1 MKIEDF
7 KNLTFALVKDV
18 PIISPPKFT
27 PLLADPTVLLPN
39 ETPDKKWHLFAH
51 TVFGI
56 QHYVSEN
63 GIDWKKTRYSNA
75 RLCGHLSVKKEISF
89 IYSMKNITD

>member
-7 KNLTFALVKDV
+7 KNLAFALVKDA

-63 GIDWKKTRYSNA
+63 GIDWKKNKI
-75 RLCGHLSVKKEISF
+75 VKRAAMRPF
-89 IYSMKNITD
+89 IYKEGNQFYLF